1 MPTPPPKN
9 HYELLGVSRT
19 ATTDEIKKRYRELAR
34 KLHPDVNPDK
44 AGAARLFADVTTAYK
59 TLSDAD
65 SRAVYDY
72 DQGRQDEQRARA
84 AARATSTYTP
94 PPTSPFNAPPRG
106 GAASPGAGS
115 AGRPGGA
122 PSGGGADVSR
132 LVAEA
137 QAAFVRNKLVEARS
151 LAQEALRLNRRNAQ
165 AYEVLG
171 DVYRLQGKTEEA
183 MNMYTMALQINPR
196 NSAVMQRLE
205 RMSRAA
211 GSANRYGEGA
221 SADRVFF
228 SNRDTPPAPG
238 GRGGARPFQ
247 GPGAARP
254 AGRPVSSY
262 GPPDPS
268 DKRPIGLL
276 LTGVFGYGG
285 VFLLLLWATLFLG
298 DTTGGKLKPFA
309 PDLAPI
315 STWSGPLLFV
325 MVLCGLVL
333 GATMAITGAVRRID
347 DELLLPGSGM
357 ASSLKSGPVAPLGL
371 LLLVVSVVSFYA
383 AATLYVIVAAL
394 QEIAMKSMLRVFAA
408 VIVITLLL
416 AAVYDPG
423 HVQVLLFGGNV
434 VFLAFAF
441 GWFLGDFFRPDVF

>member
-1 MPTPPPKN
+1 MPTPPTKN
-9 HYELLGVSRT
+9 YYELLGVPRT

-59 TLSDAD
+59 TLTDAD

-72 DQGRQDEQRARA
+72 DQSRIEEQRARA
-84 AARATSTYTP
+84 NARATSTYTP

-106 GAASPGAGS
+106 ASGGAAEST
-115 AGRPGGA
+115 
-122 PSGGGADVSR
+122 SGGRSSANTSGADVSR

-196 NSAVMQRLE
+196 NSTVMQRLE

-211 GSANRYGEGA
+211 QSANRYDTGGGA

-228 SNRDTPPAPG
+228 SNRDTPPTPG
-238 GRGGARPFQ
+238 SRPFQ
-247 GPGAARP
+247 GAGGSGGARTPGRP
-254 AGRPVSSY
+254 ASYGRPAAS
-262 GPPDPS
+262 DPR
-268 DKRPIGLL
+268 DKSPIGLL

-285 VFLLLLWATLFLG
+285 VFLLLLWATLFLS
-298 DTTGGKLKPFA
+298 DNSGKLKPFA

-315 STWSGPLLFV
+315 SSWNGPLLFV
-325 MVLCGLVL
+325 MALSGVLL
-333 GATMAITGAVRRID
+333 GATMAITGAIRRID
-347 DELLLPGSGM
+347 DELLLPGSGV
-357 ASSLKSGPVAPLGL
+357 ASGLRGGAAPLGL

-383 AATLYVIVAAL
+383 AALLYVIVAAL

-408 VIVITLLL
+408 VITITLLL

-434 VFLAFAF
+434 IFLTFAF